1 MNHLSE
7 EELVA
12 FHLGE
17 DADAGKI
24 HRHLETCQAC
34 TDLSES
40 IANTL
45 RVFSAEPAP
54 HADLEH
60 NWQRV
65 RANLSV
71 LSPEP
76 RNRWE
81 KGRWKIFLFP
91 ALGTACAA
99 LLILLVFGIHQHH
112 QRTRFAFNR
121 PGPLTVEPAAELN
134 HLDAAERL
142 LTQVNH
148 TEGALDDSTL
158 AAAQS
163 LTLQNALYIQQARQ
177 RGDYA
182 EASTLESLGRVLT
195 SINHET
201 DSHEATMRLR
211 LEMNT
216 DGLLLDIRILRQN
229 DKQF

>member
-1 MNHLSE
+1 MNHISE
-7 EELVA
+7 EDLVA

-17 DADAGKI
+17 DVDEKKI
-24 HRHLETCQAC
+24 HRHLQAC
-34 TDLSES
+34 EACTQLSES
-40 IANTL
+40 IADTL
-45 RVFSAEPAP
+45 RVFSAEPTP

-65 RANLSV
+65 RTNLSV
-71 LSPEP
+71 LSPAP
-76 RNRWE
+76 RS
-81 KGRWKIFLFP
+81 RWKTFFLLP
-91 ALGTACAA
+91 ALGAACAA
-99 LLILLVFGIHQHH
+99 LLILLILGIHQHH
-112 QRTRFAFNR
+112 KRTQFAFNR

-142 LTQVNH
+142 LTQINH
-148 TEGALDDSTL
+148 TDGALDHSTL

-163 LTLQNALYIQQARQ
+163 LTLQNALYIQQARE

-182 EASTLESLGRVLT
+182 EASTLESLGRVLI

-201 DSHEATMRLR
+201 DSHEATLRLR
-211 LEMNT
+211 MEMNT

-229 DKQF
+229 DRQF